1 MPRARRHDGTHST
14 VRRQQRST
22 RRKNRC
28 GRHRRCSLN
37 MYRRPHPHQM
47 TRPPSGPSDG
57 GTTQHYQQPPL
68 LRPQQPPSTSS
79 QPTSAPPQPPS
90 SLAPSLHQRPA
101 CSASSSTWQQQT
113 GQSQPPR
120 AAQIDWE
127 RPQGISEC
135 VPTNKPTRPH
145 RAGTRRAD
153 GPSDLPPSERSTAGS
168 RVPPPDALSR
178 SPANV
183 NRRCA
188 CAAAASAAAA
198 ALNRRPQEAPAHGGE
213 GSCSSCGGALL
224 PSIPLE
230 YHSQPAH
237 RMYEPRQQQQAA
249 PSTAAYSGGGGGSSL
264 PIGGSM
270 FGAPSEEE
278 VALEQA
284 ARAAALESEQAAAEQ
299 EALEHA
305 ALQSEAIAL
314 LEEARRAT
322 LEAAP
327 APAPSPAIPPSSEP
341 PSVMHARAR
350 APAPTRGFEERDT
363 LETAARASARAA
375 ARSGGC
381 AAARLRPQAR
391 AAALGAAAATAG
403 HVARDGA
410 SRCIVSLLCAAGC
423 LPSRRATSAAADW
436 PLTAAATA
444 ERPSALP
451 LSWRAHR
458 PNATIHHAVHTA
470 GRASVPCGLRS
481 TSCRAMGRSAKRGR
495 CPCRGARG

>member
-1 MPRARRHDGTHST
+1 MRTAASAARQAAALKDPRGARHCRSRLRRRPSRRSSPH
-14 VRRQQRST
+14 RQQRPPAPPAASSSST
-22 RRKNRC
+22 TPAPSSSEPGRSSPSVRDRLAGMLSSTACYDMSALDDPTEEQQESEDLIGRGEERGRCRERGGTTVHIRRSGGSSGARGARIGC
-28 GRHRRCSLN
+28 GRRRRCSLN
-37 MYRRPHPHQM
+37 MCRRPASPPDDLE
-47 TRPPSGPSDG
+47 PPSGPSDG

-153 GPSDLPPSERSTAGS
+153 GPSELPPSERSTAGS

-249 PSTAAYSGGGGGSSL
+249 PPQPHTQ
-264 PIGGSM
+264 
-270 FGAPSEEE
+270 EE
-278 VALEQA
+278 VEVVYPSAGVCLERQ
-284 ARAAALESEQAAAEQ
+284 
-299 EALEHA
+299 
-305 ALQSEAIAL
+305 
-314 LEEARRAT
+314 ARR
-322 LEAAP
+322 
-327 APAPSPAIPPSSEP
+327 
-341 PSVMHARAR
+341 R
-350 APAPTRGFEERDT
+350 
-363 LETAARASARAA
+363 
-375 ARSGGC
+375 
-381 AAARLRPQAR
+381 
-391 AAALGAAAATAG
+391 
-403 HVARDGA
+403 
-410 SRCIVSLLCAAGC
+410 
-423 LPSRRATSAAADW
+423 
-436 PLTAAATA
+436 
-444 ERPSALP
+444 
-451 LSWRAHR
+451 
-458 PNATIHHAVHTA
+458 
-470 GRASVPCGLRS
+470 
-481 TSCRAMGRSAKRGR
+481 
-495 CPCRGARG
+495 